1 MEMVW
6 IHIISIGEGR
16 FTPTPWERVDSY
28 HLHWRGV
35 WGRNSGHRGAAAR
48 RRIGDG
54 HILSPLDSSHVS
66 PCPRSDELYT
76 DIRRQQCAHMDQC
89 SHDEHGELFVARGI
103 DDFYDDPCG
112 QQLPAEHPSVRG
124 VSGQHSYDQH
134 ARCGR
139 YVRGV
144 SDGYPWCG
152 LCVVDPGACGSVGAG
167 PEPAAFYD

>member
-6 IHIISIGEGR
+6 IHIISIEEGR
-16 FTPTPWERVDSY
+16 FTPTPRERGVGTLASPWERGVGTLASP
-28 HLHWRGV
+28 RGCV
-35 WGRNSGHRGAAAR
+35 STKYPYGLA
-48 RRIGDG
+48 
-54 HILSPLDSSHVS
+54 HVS

-124 VSGQHSYDQH
+124 VSGKHPYDEH
-134 ARCGR
+134 TWRRCGIGR
-139 YVRGV
+139 IPN
-144 SDGYPWCG
+144 GYSWCG
-152 LCVVDPGACGSVGAG
+152 ICVVDSGASGSVGAG
-167 PEPAAFYD
+167 SEPSPFYH